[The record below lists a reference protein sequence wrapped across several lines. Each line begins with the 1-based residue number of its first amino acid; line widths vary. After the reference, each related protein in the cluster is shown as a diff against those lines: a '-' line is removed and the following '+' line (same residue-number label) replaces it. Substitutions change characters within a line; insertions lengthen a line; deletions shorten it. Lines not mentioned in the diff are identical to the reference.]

1 MSGETVQ
8 RHRTDTRRKRGKE
21 TVMGLWLYFVLAN
34 LRIDCIAFGKVS
46 IAGNEFGR
54 LLPNAFL
61 QVVEIMVSTAV
72 RDNANGQDLVDILA
86 HLHEQER
93 NKPDSLVTF
102 TMTEALQAVL
112 DRLHSHTE
120 EFKKIYPDAKH
131 PVLF

>member
-1 MSGETVQ
+1 
-8 RHRTDTRRKRGKE
+8 
-21 TVMGLWLYFVLAN
+21 MGLWLYFVLAN

-86 HLHEQER
+86 HLYEQER

-112 DRLHSHTE
+112 DRLHAHTE